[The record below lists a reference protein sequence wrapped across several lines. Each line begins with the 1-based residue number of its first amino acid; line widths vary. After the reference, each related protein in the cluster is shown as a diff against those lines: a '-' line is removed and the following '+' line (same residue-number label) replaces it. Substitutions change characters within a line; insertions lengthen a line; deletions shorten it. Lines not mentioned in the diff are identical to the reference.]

1 MAFKVFLSYST
12 DPEEHAIVWRLQTL
26 ATAQGIHVFVPQRT
40 GPGLPSTRTGV
51 TGPILPEQIRNAID
65 QADCV
70 LAIITSNTGRAVES
84 ELSYAQGEGKLI
96 IPLVEQSVQSGTFLK
111 TFTPVF
117 RFSRLDANPGRVEM
131 EVFEFLKKQEKNK
144 EILQAVGALVT
155 VGMGLLLLASLSKD

>member
-40 GPGLPSTRTGV
+40 GLGLPSARTV
-51 TGPILPEQIRNAID
+51 ATGPILSEQIRNAID
-65 QADCV
+65 QSDCV
-70 LAIITSNTGRAVES
+70 LAIITSSTGRAVES
-84 ELSYAQGEGKLI
+84 ELSYAQGKGKLI
-96 IPLVEQSVQSGTFLK
+96 IPLVEQGCQNDAFLK
-111 TFTPVF
+111 TFSPVF
-117 RFSRLDANPGRVEM
+117 IFSRLDGNPGRVET

>member
-26 ATAQGIHVFVPQRT
+26 ATAQGIHVFVPQRI
-40 GPGLPSTRTGV
+40 GPGVPPARGGA
-51 TGPILPEQIRNAID
+51 TGPILSEQIRNAID
-65 QADCV
+65 QSDCV
-70 LAIITSNTGRAVES
+70 LAIITTSTGRAVES
-84 ELSYAQGEGKLI
+84 ELSYAQGKGKLI
-96 IPLVEQSVQSGTFLK
+96 IPLVEQSVQNDTFLK
-111 TFTPVF
+111 TFSPVF
-117 RFSRLDANPGRVEM
+117 KFSRLDGNPGRVEM